1 MKTLKNQ
8 AKRTRQARGR
18 KQPAV
23 PWNLYLG
30 IIPSDLYESR
40 LGLAAAKQAVR
51 KTHGR
56 KDPTGSW
63 LVGALRAAMG
73 KLATQ

>member
-23 PWNLYLG
+23 PWTLCLG
-30 IIPSDLYESR
+30 IITSDLYKSR

-56 KDPTGSW
+56 KGPTGGW
-63 LVGALRAAMG
+63 LVGALRAAME
-73 KLATQ
+73 KPATQ